1 MSASRTMAP
10 VACSLGSPNR
20 YRVLIA
26 DDEPLARDR
35 LRRLLAARPAYEVV
49 AVCEDGVEAA
59 AAIVSAAPDIL
70 LLDVRM
76 PGLDGVALAATLHDL
91 ATVNPVLVFITA
103 FDEYAPAAFEQGALD
118 FLRKPIDDHKLDRAL
133 SRAESRLQSNTL
145 QSGALE
151 LLQQLSRTH
160 AALLR
165 FAVRDGAG
173 TYFITADD
181 VDWIEAAGNYVGLH
195 VGRHRHLVRDSI
207 NAVIAK
213 LDPARFLRVHR
224 SVIINVERI
233 ARVKAEAHG
242 EYRIILRDGTR
253 LTSSRAYNFQ
263 IRRLIG

>member
-1 MSASRTMAP
+1 MSASRAMVPAGP
-10 VACSLGSPNR
+10 SIHPPNR

-35 LRRLLAARPAYEVV
+35 LRRLLAVRPAYEVV
-49 AVCEDGVEAA
+49 AVCEDGVAA
-59 AAIVSAAPDIL
+59 SAAIVSAAPDIL

-76 PGLDGVALAATLHDL
+76 PGLDGLALAATLHDFG
-91 ATVNPVLVFITA
+91 AISPVLVFVTA
-103 FDEYAPAAFEQGALD
+103 FDEYAAAAFEQGALD

-133 SRAESRLQSNTL
+133 TRAESRLQRNTL

-151 LLQQLSRTH
+151 LLQQLTRTH
-160 AALLR
+160 AAPLR
-165 FAVRDGAG
+165 FAVRDEAG
-173 TYFITADD
+173 TYFIAAAD

-195 VGRHRHLVRDSI
+195 VGRHRHLVRDTI
-207 NAVIAK
+207 GAMVAK

-253 LTSSRAYNFQ
+253 LTSSRAYNSQ
-263 IRRLIG
+263 IRRLMG